1 MEIDAGDDAT
11 AFVISPRD
19 HRARNLWK
27 PNLRYPNAF
36 PETII
41 LSNTHTQNLYS
52 SHTHR
57 SLQSN
62 HSLDCFLSWQL
73 YYSVGWKIQI

>member
-11 AFVISPRD
+11 AFVIFPRD

-27 PNLRYPNAF
+27 PNLRYSDAF

-41 LSNTHTQNLYS
+41 LSIEAPRLGSSDKNWEIKYMSVSLRVLKQN
-52 SHTHR
+52 
-57 SLQSN
+57 
-62 HSLDCFLSWQL
+62 F
-73 YYSVGWKIQI
+73 GMQIAT